1 VGQFGNL
8 KGLACKTENFKFKS
22 LILKNQLKMPNFEK
36 PKPKLGKSPYA
47 TDLPDRLSDF
57 PIYPTISKIM
67 FDEKLSGV
75 FSTLPTRAGR

>member
-8 KGLACKTENFKFKS
+8 KGLACKIENFKFKS
-22 LILKNQLKMPNFEK
+22 LILKNQLK
-36 PKPKLGKSPYA
+36 KPKLGKSPYA